1 MSSPRFSLPAL
12 ALAALASAA
21 LIAGCGDD
29 SKPEYCDRVDD
40 LESSVTALT
49 DISIN
54 GDTLN
59 TVESN
64 LQTVQSDAEAVVDAA
79 KEDFPQET
87 DGLENA
93 VNNASDAVQD
103 LPAEPSA
110 GQIATLAVNVADV
123 GKAASDLYE
132 ATSSACD

>member
-1 MSSPRFSLPAL
+1 MSSPRISLPVL

-29 SKPEYCDRVDD
+29 SPEYCDRVDD

-64 LQTVQSDAEAVVDAA
+64 LQTVESDAQAVEDAA
-79 KEDFPQET
+79 RQDFPEET
-87 DGLENA
+87 NRLEKA
-93 VNNASDAVQD
+93 VDNASQAAED

-123 GKAASDLYE
+123 GKAASDLYD